1 MAERAPARRGGE
13 HLRVFK
19 RFQLRFGGKR
29 SRREVA
35 EDGSGAS
42 PFEPGRDPNSIGA
55 ALSGL
60 VREQGWEGE
69 LARSELFVGWSEAV
83 GPAVA
88 DHTAPVDLS
97 DGTLLVRCDSTA
109 WATQLGL
116 MRPHLLTALAQ
127 RFPEADV
134 RALRILGPD
143 VPSFKRGL
151 RSVPGRGP
159 RDTYG

>member
-1 MAERAPARRGGE
+1 MAERRGE
-13 HLRVFK
+13 HVSVYR
-19 RFQLRFGGKR
+19 RFRLRFGGKR
-29 SRREVA
+29 SLRHDPGDVP
-35 EDGSGAS
+35 GAA
-42 PFEPGRDPNSIGA
+42 PFEPGRDPGSIGA

-60 VREQGWEGE
+60 VREHGWEGE
-69 LARSELFVGWSEAV
+69 LARSELFVGWAEAV

-88 DHTAPVDLS
+88 DHTAPIELE
-97 DGTLLVRCDSTA
+97 DGTLVVRCDSTA

-116 MRPHLLTALAQ
+116 MRSQLLTALTN
-127 RFPEADV
+127 RFPDAGV
-134 RALRILGPD
+134 SVLRILGPD